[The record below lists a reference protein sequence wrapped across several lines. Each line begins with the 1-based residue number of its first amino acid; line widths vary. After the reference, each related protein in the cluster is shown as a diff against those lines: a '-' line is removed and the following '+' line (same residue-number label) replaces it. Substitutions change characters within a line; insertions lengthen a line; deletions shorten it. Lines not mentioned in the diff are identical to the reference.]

1 MAAASIYADF
11 ARAEPAPV
19 ETGTTSVSREDADQ
33 RSRAAYDKGYSSGWD
48 DATAAAARRNDAVTA
63 DLERAIQD
71 MGFTYHEAV
80 EQVRKEFRR
89 FVRELL
95 DTFLPSLAAHGLRD
109 NLQARIE
116 ALAAPAAEAPVELYV
131 PPRLAE
137 TFASLAENADVFP
150 ISLIS
155 EASLS
160 DAQAFARIGEVEWSV
175 DFTQLL
181 ADLETAMSDT
191 DDMPEDMPARL
202 ER

>member
-116 ALAAPAAEAPVELYV
+116 AL
-131 PPRLAE
+131 
-137 TFASLAENADVFP
+137 
-150 ISLIS
+150 
-155 EASLS
+155 
-160 DAQAFARIGEVEWSV
+160 
-175 DFTQLL
+175 
-181 ADLETAMSDT
+181 
-191 DDMPEDMPARL
+191 L
-202 ER
+202 ERKGLIESR